1 FRPGYSQGFGEQP
14 GQGLDHLL
22 DDPQIKEYRGKGRKE
37 DDRWQDLKGK
47 DVPEFVHVHHQAL
60 KEEPTARTC
69 NFQYAYKELAHHFKE
84 VLYKGYLKDP
94 NGDQELQGQTDPHRF
109 PVDGLSVCAE
119 YKGDKDHGR
128 HSKAAPP

>member
-1 FRPGYSQGFGEQP
+1 
-14 GQGLDHLL
+14 QGLDHLL

-37 DDRWQDLKGK
+37 DDRWQDLEGK

-69 NFQYAYKELAHHFKE
+69 KFQYAYKELAHHFKE

-109 PVDGLSVCAE
+109 QLMAFLFVLNIKAIRTMAAIPRQP
-119 YKGDKDHGR
+119 R
-128 HSKAAPP
+128 HRLLIENP